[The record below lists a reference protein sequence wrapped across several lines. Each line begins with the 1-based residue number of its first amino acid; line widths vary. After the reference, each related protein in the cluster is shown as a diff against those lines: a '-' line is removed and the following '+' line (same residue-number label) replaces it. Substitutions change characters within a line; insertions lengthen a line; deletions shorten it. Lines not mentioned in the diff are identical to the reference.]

1 MSKPAKKLSEIVA
14 EDLLVCPLCH
24 GKGLAPRAEASRY
37 LAENMGAGPG
47 GPNPP
52 GGEDEAKPA
61 EVGGGGHAKQ
71 VRNYPSAEV
80 LWRRSPKE

>member
-1 MSKPAKKLSEIVA
+1 MSEPAKKLSEIVA

-37 LAENMGAGPG
+37 LAENVGSGPG
-47 GPNPP
+47 SPGPKS
-52 GGEDEAKPA
+52 GEDKAKPA
-61 EVGGGGHAKQ
+61 EVGKSGHAKQ
-71 VRNYPSAEV
+71 VRGYPSAEV

>member
-24 GKGLAPRAEASRY
+24 GKGLAQREEASRY
-37 LAENMGAGPG
+37 LAENLGSGPG
-47 GPNPP
+47 APGPKSC
-52 GGEDEAKPA
+52 EDTAA
-61 EVGGGGHAKQ
+61 ATTGAGGHAKQ

>member
-1 MSKPAKKLSEIVA
+1 MSQPAKKLTPKIE

-37 LAENMGAGPG
+37 LAENVGSGLGSPAPQSC
-47 GPNPP
+47 
-52 GGEDEAKPA
+52 EDHAAATTGK
-61 EVGGGGHAKQ
+61 GGHAQQ

>member
-1 MSKPAKKLSEIVA
+1 MSKAAKKLSEIVA

-24 GKGLAPRAEASRY
+24 GKGLAPREEASRY
-37 LAENMGAGPG
+37 LAENIGSGPG
-47 GPNPP
+47 APGPRS
-52 GGEDEAKPA
+52 GEDKAA
-61 EVGGGGHAKQ
+61 ATTGSGGHAKQ

>member
-24 GKGLAPRAEASRY
+24 GKGLAPRDEASRY
-37 LAENMGAGPG
+37 LAENIGSGPG
-47 GPNPP
+47 SPNPP
-52 GGEDEAKPA
+52 SIDDKAAATTGT
-61 EVGGGGHAKQ
+61 GGHAQQ

>member
-1 MSKPAKKLSEIVA
+1 MSEPAKKLTPKQE

-37 LAENMGAGPG
+37 LAENVGSGLGAPGPA
-47 GPNPP
+47 NR
-52 GGEDEAKPA
+52 EDQAEATTGK
-61 EVGGGGHAKQ
+61 GGHAQQ